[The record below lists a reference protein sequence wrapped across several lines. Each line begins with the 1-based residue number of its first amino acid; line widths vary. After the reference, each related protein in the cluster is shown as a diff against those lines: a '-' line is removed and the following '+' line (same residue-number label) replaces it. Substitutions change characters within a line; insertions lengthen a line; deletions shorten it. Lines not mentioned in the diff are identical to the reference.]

1 MMPPL
6 ILCLFMGTL
15 ALACVGT
22 VVWQVGLL
30 LAGAAWA
37 DVSFP
42 LIMGQLGALFF
53 GLFSLASW
61 GQHKGEDV
69 GAGIIHGLL
78 LSLVLELTLLL
89 GWSALHM
96 FDESYTLV
104 TQGVEVQGRIVD
116 YERRSAH
123 SHRPIFLVYEFLTR
137 EGESLRST
145 NAGAALRRE
154 RWSWFWEWKEEDRI
168 GAQVPV
174 LYLPS
179 NPTLNNINRTGALW
193 GMPRAWGCSV
203 SFLPVSACSSSRV
216 CWAASAVANLVTGHA
231 SPGETCRGVDA
242 IPTRWNN

>member
-1 MMPPL
+1 MVPPL
-6 ILCLFMGTL
+6 IICVFMGAL

-22 VVWQVGLL
+22 VVWQVSLL

-61 GQHKGEDV
+61 GQLKREDV
-69 GAGIIHGLL
+69 GAGLLHGLL

-89 GWSALHM
+89 GWSAWHM

-104 TQGVEVQGRIVD
+104 TQGVEVQGSIVD
-116 YERRSAH
+116 YERRSPRL
-123 SHRPIFLVYEFLTR
+123 HRPTFLVYEFRTQ
-137 EGESLRST
+137 EGASLRST
-145 NAGAALRRE
+145 NSGAVRRRK
-154 RWSWFWEWKEEDRI
+154 RWSWRWELKPEDRI

-179 NPTLNNINRTGALW
+179 NPALNNLNRTSALW
-193 GMPRAWGCSV
+193 W
-203 SFLPVSACSSSRV
+203 
-216 CWAASAVANLVTGHA
+216 HA
-231 SPGETCRGVDA
+231 SGLGVLCL
-242 IPTRWNN
+242 IFSGVSLFYISHLLGSKSRRKPRYRTYLTRNK

>member
-15 ALACVGT
+15 ALACVGM

-89 GWSALHM
+89 GWSAWHM

-116 YERRSAH
+116 YERRTSH
-123 SHRPIFLVYEFLTR
+123 SRRPISSSTSSGLRKVSRFAPQTPTRCSDGNVGAGTGSGRRKTELVPRFRFCTCHPIQ
-137 EGESLRST
+137 GST
-145 NAGAALRRE
+145 TSIAPEPCGGKPRV
-154 RWSWFWEWKEEDRI
+154 WE
-168 GAQVPV
+168 
-174 LYLPS
+174 
-179 NPTLNNINRTGALW
+179 
-193 GMPRAWGCSV
+193 CSV
-203 SFLPVSACSSSRV
+203 SFFLESACSSSRG
-216 CWAASAVANLVTGHA
+216 C
-231 SPGETCRGVDA
+231 
-242 IPTRWNN
+242 